1 MLGTV
6 VNTLAV
12 VVGSSIGL
20 LLKKGIPQKITDAV
34 MNGLALCVI
43 FMGISGALEGSKTL
57 AMIVSMA
64 LGAVVGT
71 LLDLDSRLNKLGDTV
86 ESKLAPGGQGKIATG
101 FVTASLLYCVGA
113 LAIVGSLQSGLT
125 GDSSMLYTKSML
137 DFISSIVLCASLGV
151 GVLLSAVSILL
162 YQGVIT
168 LLAQA
173 LAPVLT
179 DMVIAEMTCVGSL
192 LIIGMGLNM
201 LGVTKIK
208 IMNYVPAIFI
218 VIGLCYIM

>member
-1 MLGTV
+1 MLGTI

-12 VVGSSIGL
+12 AAGGAIGL

-34 MNGLALCVI
+34 MQGLALCVI

-57 AMIVSMA
+57 AMIVAMA

-71 LLDLDSRLNKLGDTV
+71 LLDLDGRLNKLGDTI
-86 ESKLAPGGQGKIATG
+86 EAKMGPGGQGRIATG

-125 GDSSMLYTKSML
+125 GDHSMLYTKSML

-151 GVLLSAVSILL
+151 GVILSAVTLFL

-173 LAPVLT
+173 LAPILT
-179 DMVIAEMTCVGSL
+179 DAVIAEMTCVGSL

-218 VIGLCYIM
+218 VIGLCFIM

>member
-1 MLGTV
+1 MLGTI

-12 VVGSSIGL
+12 AAGGAIGL

-34 MNGLALCVI
+34 MQGLALCVI
-43 FMGISGALEGSKTL
+43 CMGISGALEGSKTL
-57 AMIVSMA
+57 AMIVAMA

-71 LLDLDSRLNKLGDTV
+71 LLDLDGRLNKLGDAI
-86 ESKLAPGGQGKIATG
+86 ESKMGPGGQGKIATG

-125 GDSSMLYTKSML
+125 GDNSMLYTKSML

-151 GVLLSAVSILL
+151 GVILSAVTLFL

-179 DMVIAEMTCVGSL
+179 DAVIAEMTCVGSL

-218 VIGLCYIM
+218 VIGLCFIM

>member
-71 LLDLDSRLNKLGDTV
+71 LLDLDGRLNKLGDTV

-201 LGVTKIK
+201 LGVTRIK

>member
-1 MLGTV
+1 MLGTI

-12 VVGSSIGL
+12 VAGGAIGL
-20 LLKKGIPQKITDAV
+20 LLKKGIPQKVTDAV
-34 MNGLALCVI
+34 MQGLALCVI
-43 FMGISGALEGSKTL
+43 FMGVSGALEGSKTL

-71 LLDLDSRLNKLGDTV
+71 LLDLDGRLNKLGDTI
-86 ESKLAPGGQGKIATG
+86 ESKMAPGGQGKIATG
-101 FVTASLLYCVGA
+101 FVTASLLFCVGA
-113 LAIVGSLQSGLT
+113 LSIVGSLQSGLT
-125 GDSSMLYTKSML
+125 GDHSMLYTKSML

-151 GVLLSAVSILL
+151 GVILSAVTLFL

-168 LLAQA
+168 VLAQA

-179 DMVIAEMTCVGSL
+179 DGVIAEMTCVGSL

-218 VIGLCYIM
+218 VIGLYFIM

>member
-12 VVGSSIGL
+12 AAGGAIGL
-20 LLKKGIPQKITDAV
+20 LLKKGIPQKVTDAV
-34 MNGLALCVI
+34 MQGLALCVI

-64 LGAVVGT
+64 LGAVAGT
-71 LLDLDSRLNKLGDTV
+71 LMDLDGRLNKLGDV
-86 ESKLAPGGQGKIATG
+86 IENKMGPGGQGKIAAG

-125 GDSSMLYTKSML
+125 GDNSMLYTKSML

-151 GVLLSAVSILL
+151 GVILSAVTLFV
-162 YQGVIT
+162 YQGLIT
-168 LLAQA
+168 VLAQA

-179 DMVIAEMTCVGSL
+179 DGVIAEMTCVGSL

-218 VIGLCYIM
+218 VIGLYFIM

>member
-1 MLGTV
+1 MLGTI

-12 VVGSSIGL
+12 AAGGAIGL

-34 MNGLALCVI
+34 MQGLALCVI
-43 FMGISGALEGSKTL
+43 FMGVSGALEGSKTL
-57 AMIVSMA
+57 AMIVAMA

-71 LLDLDSRLNKLGDTV
+71 LLDLDGRLNKLGDTI
-86 ESKLAPGGQGKIATG
+86 EAKMGPGGQGRIATG

-125 GDSSMLYTKSML
+125 GDHSMLYTKSML

-151 GVLLSAVSILL
+151 GVILSAVTLFL

-173 LAPVLT
+173 LAPILI
-179 DMVIAEMTCVGSL
+179 DAVIAEMTCVGSL

-218 VIGLCYIM
+218 VIGLCFIM

>member
-1 MLGTV
+1 MLGTI

-12 VVGSSIGL
+12 AAGGAIGL

-34 MNGLALCVI
+34 MQGLALCVI
-43 FMGISGALEGSKTL
+43 FMGVSGALEGNKTL
-57 AMIVSMA
+57 AMIVAMA

-71 LLDLDSRLNKLGDTV
+71 LLDLDGRLNKLGDTI
-86 ESKLAPGGQGKIATG
+86 EAKMGPGGQGRIATG

-125 GDSSMLYTKSML
+125 GDHSMLYTKSML

-151 GVLLSAVSILL
+151 GVILSAVTLFL

-168 LLAQA
+168 LLAKA
-173 LAPVLT
+173 LAPILT
-179 DMVIAEMTCVGSL
+179 GAVIAEMTCVGSL

-218 VIGLCYIM
+218 VIGLCFIM

>member
-1 MLGTV
+1 MLGTI

-12 VVGSSIGL
+12 AAGGAIGL
-20 LLKKGIPQKITDAV
+20 LLKKGIPQKVTDAV
-34 MNGLALCVI
+34 MQGLALCVI

-57 AMIVSMA
+57 AMIVAMA

-71 LLDLDSRLNKLGDTV
+71 LLDLDGRLNKLGDTI
-86 ESKLAPGGQGKIATG
+86 ENKMAPGGQGKIATG

-125 GDSSMLYTKSML
+125 GDHSMLYTKSML

-151 GVLLSAVSILL
+151 GVILSAVTLFL

-168 LLAQA
+168 ILAQA

-179 DMVIAEMTCVGSL
+179 DGVIAEMTCVGSL

-218 VIGLCYIM
+218 VIGLYFIM

>member
-1 MLGTV
+1 MLGTI

-12 VVGSSIGL
+12 AAGGTIGL
-20 LLKKGIPQKITDAV
+20 LLKKGIPQKVTDAV
-34 MNGLALCVI
+34 MQGLALCVI

-57 AMIVSMA
+57 AMIVAMA

-71 LLDLDSRLNKLGDTV
+71 LLDLDGRLNKLGDAI
-86 ESKLAPGGQGKIATG
+86 ENKMAPGGQGKIATG

-125 GDSSMLYTKSML
+125 GDHSMLYTKSML

-151 GVLLSAVSILL
+151 GVILSAVTLFL

-168 LLAQA
+168 ILAQA

-179 DMVIAEMTCVGSL
+179 DGVIAEMTCVGSL

-218 VIGLCYIM
+218 VIGLYFIM

>member
-1 MLGTV
+1 MIGTV

-12 VVGSSIGL
+12 AAGGAIGL
-20 LLKKGIPQKITDAV
+20 LLKKGIPQKVTDAV
-34 MNGLALCVI
+34 MQGLALCVI

-64 LGAVVGT
+64 LGAVAGT
-71 LLDLDSRLNKLGDTV
+71 LMDLDGRLNRMGEMV
-86 ESKLAPGGQGKIATG
+86 ESKLTPGGQGKIATG

-125 GDSSMLYTKSML
+125 GDNSMLYTKSML

-151 GVLLSAVSILL
+151 GVILSAVTLFV
-162 YQGVIT
+162 YQGLIT
-168 LLAQA
+168 VLAQA

-179 DMVIAEMTCVGSL
+179 DGVIAEMTCVGSL

-218 VIGLCYIM
+218 VIGLYFIM

>member
-1 MLGTV
+1 MLGTI

-12 VVGSSIGL
+12 AAGGAIGL

-34 MNGLALCVI
+34 MQGLALCVI

-57 AMIVSMA
+57 AMIVAMA

-71 LLDLDSRLNKLGDTV
+71 LLDLDGRLNKLGDTI
-86 ESKLAPGGQGKIATG
+86 EAKMGPGGQGRIATG

-113 LAIVGSLQSGLT
+113 LSIVGSLQSGLT
-125 GDSSMLYTKSML
+125 GDHSMLYTKSML

-151 GVLLSAVSILL
+151 GVILSAVTLFL

-173 LAPVLT
+173 LAPILT
-179 DMVIAEMTCVGSL
+179 DAVIAEMTCVGSL

-218 VIGLCYIM
+218 VIGLCFIM

>member
-1 MLGTV
+1 MLGTI

-12 VVGSSIGL
+12 AAGGAIGL

-34 MNGLALCVI
+34 MQGLALCVI

-57 AMIVSMA
+57 AMIVAMA

-71 LLDLDSRLNKLGDTV
+71 LLDLDGRLNKLGDTI
-86 ESKLAPGGQGKIATG
+86 EAKMGPGGQGRIATG

-113 LAIVGSLQSGLT
+113 LSIVGSLQSGLT
-125 GDSSMLYTKSML
+125 GDHSMLYTKSML

-151 GVLLSAVSILL
+151 GVILSAVTLFL

-173 LAPVLT
+173 LAPILT
-179 DMVIAEMTCVGSL
+179 DVVIAEMTCVGSL

-218 VIGLCYIM
+218 VIGLCFIM

>member
-1 MLGTV
+1 MLGTI

-12 VVGSSIGL
+12 AAGGAIGL

-34 MNGLALCVI
+34 MQGLALCVI
-43 FMGISGALEGSKTL
+43 FMGVSGALEGSKTL
-57 AMIVSMA
+57 AMIVAMA

-71 LLDLDSRLNKLGDTV
+71 LLDLDGRLNKLGDTI
-86 ESKLAPGGQGKIATG
+86 EAKMGPGGQGRIATG

-125 GDSSMLYTKSML
+125 GDHSMLYTKSML

-151 GVLLSAVSILL
+151 GVILSAVTLFL

-173 LAPVLT
+173 LAPILT
-179 DMVIAEMTCVGSL
+179 DAVIAEMTCVGSL

-218 VIGLCYIM
+218 VIGLCFIM

>member
-1 MLGTV
+1 MLGTI

-12 VVGSSIGL
+12 AAGGAIGL
-20 LLKKGIPQKITDAV
+20 LLKKGIPQKVTDAV
-34 MNGLALCVI
+34 MQGLALCVI
-43 FMGISGALEGSKTL
+43 FMGVSGALEGSKTL
-57 AMIVSMA
+57 AMIVAMA
-64 LGAVVGT
+64 LGAVLGT
-71 LLDLDSRLNKLGDTV
+71 LLDLDGRLNKLGDAI
-86 ESKLAPGGQGKIATG
+86 ENKMAPGGQGRIATG

-113 LAIVGSLQSGLT
+113 MAIVGSLQSGLT
-125 GDSSMLYTKSML
+125 GDHSMLYTKSML

-151 GVLLSAVSILL
+151 GVILSAVTLFV

-179 DMVIAEMTCVGSL
+179 DGVIAEMTCVGSL

-218 VIGLCYIM
+218 VIGLYFIM

>member
-1 MLGTV
+1 MLGTI
-6 VNTLAV
+6 VNTVAV
-12 VVGSSIGL
+12 VAGGAIGL
-20 LLKKGIPQKITDAV
+20 LLKKGIPQKVTDAV
-34 MNGLALCVI
+34 MQGLALCVI
-43 FMGISGALEGSKTL
+43 AMGISGALGGSKTL

-71 LLDLDSRLNKLGDTV
+71 LLDLDGRLNRLGENV
-86 ESKLAPGGQGKIATG
+86 EKKLAPGGQGRIATG

-113 LAIVGSLQSGLT
+113 LGIVGSLQSGLT
-125 GDSSMLYTKSML
+125 GDHSMLYTKSML

-151 GVLLSAVSILL
+151 GVMLSAATLFL
-162 YQGVIT
+162 YQALIT

-179 DMVIAEMTCVGSL
+179 DAVIAEMTCVGSL

-201 LGVTKIK
+201 LGVTRIK
-208 IMNYVPAIFI
+208 IMDYVPAMFI
-218 VIGLCYIM
+218 VIGLCFIM

>member
-1 MLGTV
+1 MLGTI

-12 VVGSSIGL
+12 AAGGAIGL

-34 MNGLALCVI
+34 MQGLALCVI

-57 AMIVSMA
+57 AMIVAMA

-71 LLDLDSRLNKLGDTV
+71 LLDLDGRLNKLGDAI
-86 ESKLAPGGQGKIATG
+86 EAKMGPGGQGRIATG

-125 GDSSMLYTKSML
+125 GDHSMLYTKSML

-151 GVLLSAVSILL
+151 GVILSAVTLFL

-173 LAPVLT
+173 LAPILT
-179 DMVIAEMTCVGSL
+179 DAVIAEMTCVGSL

-218 VIGLCYIM
+218 VIGLCFIM